1 MSKDRIEVVVTGG
14 GTSGHVLPA
23 IAVGEALVDR
33 GHPPS
38 AIRFVGTRRGVERHL
53 VPEAGFVV
61 TLLPGRGF
69 VRRAS
74 LRNIP
79 SAIGLGTAFVL
90 AAALLSRWRPRVVVS
105 VGGFASVA
113 CSLAAAALRI
123 PVVVVNVDA
132 VPGAANRLVGR
143 FARASAVAFASTRL
157 PRAVVTGAPVRAAV
171 LAVDRSERG
180 RAEART
186 QLGIA
191 PRKKLLA
198 IVGGSLGARRL
209 NELAL
214 TLAARFAERDD
225 LVEYHVSGERDHQMS
240 AERATSLGLS
250 GAALEYRLVAYE
262 SRLPLLFAAADLV
275 ICRAGA
281 STVAEVCIIGTPS
294 ILVPLPG
301 APSDHQAKNA
311 EYLERAGAA
320 VVIADEEATVE
331 RVWDLVSELLDDSQR
346 RRELSKN
353 ALDLGRPD
361 AAHKVAGLVEESA
374 ASSTPRGRAR
384 SKKN

>member
-1 MSKDRIEVVVTGG
+1 MTGG

-38 AIRFVGTRRGVERHL
+38 AIRFVGTRRGVERRL

-74 LRNIP
+74 LRNIA

-143 FARASAVAFASTRL
+143 FARASAVAFPSTRL
-157 PRAVVTGAPVRAAV
+157 PRAVFTGAPVRAAV

-186 QLGIA
+186 ELGIP

-214 TLAARFAERDD
+214 TLAARLAERDD
-225 LVEYHVSGERDHQMS
+225 LVEYHVSGERDYKMS
-240 AERATSLGLS
+240 AERATDLGLS

-275 ICRAGA
+275 ICRSGA
-281 STVAEVCIIGTPS
+281 STVAELCIIGTPA

-311 EYLERAGAA
+311 DYLEKAGAA
-320 VVIADEEATVE
+320 VVIDDQEATVE
-331 RVWDLVSELLDDSQR
+331 RVWDVVSELLDDAER
-346 RRELSKN
+346 RGELSSN
-353 ALDLGRPD
+353 ARRLGRPD
-361 AAHKVAGLVEESA
+361 AAHKVAGLIEELA
-374 ASSTPRGRAR
+374 APSPALGRAR
-384 SKKN
+384 SNKKRSA